1 MPKKDHKAQKA
12 KARKEAL
19 RKQKAGASA
28 QPRAF
33 RQEPELA
40 AALSTRHPLV
50 GYFVNPG
57 WAEAR
62 MAAIHV
68 VREAESGQVFAGFLV
83 DIAWRGTK
91 DAYGNYGAIDA
102 IAELQHHRPQEVE
115 RIDPA
120 TAVNL
125 IRGGVAWARRW
136 RYPLPTDL
144 NMWLRL
150 VDPLPAGGPDLT
162 VFGENGEKPIIL
174 GTLEEVARY
183 EGLDLRDLEI
193 VDDEDD
199 EIEGEDDNDELE
211 VIDAQ
216 PQPSGL
222 WVPGQP
228 EPESEAPRK
237 SRLWLPWQRDEQ

>member
-19 RKQKAGASA
+19 RKQKASASA

-33 RQEPELA
+33 RREPELA

-62 MAAIHV
+62 MASIHV

-83 DIAWRGTK
+83 DIAWVGTK

-102 IAELQHHRPQEVE
+102 IAELQQHQPQEIE
-115 RIDPA
+115 RIDQA

-136 RYPLPTDL
+136 RYPLPADL
-144 NMWLRL
+144 DMWLRL
-150 VDPLPAGGPDLT
+150 VDPLAAGDPDLT

-199 EIEGEDDNDELE
+199 EIEVKAEDDEIE

-216 PQPSGL
+216 PHPSGL
-222 WVPGQP
+222 WVPGRP
-228 EPESEAPRK
+228 DPAAEAPRK
-237 SRLWLPWQRDEQ
+237 SGLWLPWQRN

>member
-19 RKQKAGASA
+19 RKQKANASA

-62 MAAIHV
+62 MASIHV

-83 DIAWRGTK
+83 DIAWVGTK

-102 IAELQHHRPQEVE
+102 IAELQQHRPQEVE
-115 RIDPA
+115 RIVPA
-120 TAVNL
+120 TEVNL
-125 IRGGVAWARRW
+125 IRGGVVWARRW
-136 RYPLPTDL
+136 RYPLPADL

-150 VDPLPAGGPDLT
+150 VDPLPLGGPDLT

-174 GTLEEVARY
+174 GTPEEVARY
-183 EGLDLRDLEI
+183 EHLDLRKLEI
-193 VDDEDD
+193 VRDDEDEEAD
-199 EIEGEDDNDELE
+199 EDEEIE

-216 PQPSGL
+216 PHPSGL
-222 WVPGQP
+222 WIPGRP
-228 EPESEAPRK
+228 DPDSAPTPEAPRK
-237 SRLWLPWQRDEQ
+237 SGLWLPWQRG